1 MKHIVFFGPLR
12 ETAFCTGM
20 SSMLKNLPF
29 RQAMKQ
35 GYWILNPIEVKSVY
49 YFLFEANVKLV
60 GRNMKL
66 HKVSHE
72 RTLSQSMSTL
82 SCIPFVFMTID
93 MSSSSRIE
101 KLPSSYSSESAGWK
115 VLH

>member
-1 MKHIVFFGPLR
+1 MFFGPLS

-29 RQAMKQ
+29 SP
-35 GYWILNPIEVKSVY
+35 GYETRLLDPESDRSKIC

-60 GRNMKL
+60 SRNMKL
-66 HKVSHE
+66 HNVSHE
-72 RTLSQSMSTL
+72 GTLSQYMSTL
-82 SCIPFVFMTID
+82 SCIPFILMTID

>member
-1 MKHIVFFGPLR
+1 MFFGPLS
-12 ETAFCTGM
+12 ESAFCTGM

-29 RQAMKQ
+29 SP
-35 GYWILNPIEVKSVY
+35 GYETRLRVRSVY
-49 YFLFEANVKLV
+49 YFLSEANVKLV

-72 RTLSQSMSTL
+72 RTLSQSMSIL
-82 SCIPFVFMTID
+82 SCIPFILMTID

-101 KLPSSYSSESAGWK
+101 KLSSSYSSESAGWK